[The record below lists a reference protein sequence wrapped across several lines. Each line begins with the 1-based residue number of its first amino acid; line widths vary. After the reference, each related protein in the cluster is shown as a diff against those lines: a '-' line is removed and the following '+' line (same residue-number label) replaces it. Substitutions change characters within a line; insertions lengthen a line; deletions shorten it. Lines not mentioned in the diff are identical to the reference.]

1 MNYFGGILVIVEE
14 IMKKNVITLTE
25 DATIEDAMAVL
36 NNHRIRHIPIV
47 DELNQVVG
55 IVSDRDIRDAG
66 PSTLD
71 KNHKVNLDQP
81 ISIIMKRNVF
91 TAHPLDFVEEI
102 SSDFYEHNIGCLPI
116 VEDEKLVGIVT
127 ETDMLHTLVKLMGAH
142 QPSSQIEVRV
152 ENITGKLAEIAAIF
166 KKSNVNITSVLVYP
180 CKDLNYKILVFR
192 FQTMDP
198 RSIIAEIEQEGYTIL
213 WPQMPGVDI

>member
-1 MNYFGGILVIVEE
+1 MIVEE
-14 IMKKNVITLTE
+14 IMNKKVFTLTE
-25 DATIEDAMAVL
+25 EATIKDAMKAI
-36 NNHRIRHIPIV
+36 NERRIRHIPIV
-47 DELNQVVG
+47 NEENQLIG

-71 KNHKVNLDQP
+71 KDHVVDLDQP
-81 ISIIMKRNVF
+81 ISIIMKRDVV

-116 VEDEKLVGIVT
+116 VEDEKLVGIIT

-152 ENITGKLAEIAAIF
+152 ENITGKLAEIAALF
-166 KKSNVNITSVLVYP
+166 KKNNVNITSVLVYP
-180 CKDLNYKILVFR
+180 CKDPNYKILVFR
-192 FQTMDP
+192 VQTMDP
-198 RSIIAEIEQEGYTIL
+198 RSIIAEIEQEGYKIL